1 MDNLAYIKELVGKA
15 KAAQKVF
22 ETFSQERVDD
32 VVKALGKAIFDN
44 AEILAREAVAESG
57 MGDVESKI
65 RKQRGVAMSHY
76 DYVKGKKSVGL
87 IEDDP
92 ASKVATYAKPIGV
105 IACITPTTNPTSTV
119 CGNGIYA
126 LKCRNAM
133 IVAPHPRSKKVTA
146 HGVEL
151 VREAI
156 VNAGGPADLIQVIA
170 EPSIELT
177 NLLME
182 QCDATIATGGPAMV
196 KSAYSSGRPSLG
208 VGPGNVQT
216 LIDRGCQDLYES
228 YAEGTIRCRTTDTG
242 VQCTAEQTIHLPV
255 EERAPILNEFIR
267 QGAFVIE
274 DDEIIEKIRKTIFT
288 PEGGINVKMVGQN
301 VQTIAKAVGIRVP
314 DTARVLLVKGKG
326 TAPEEILCREK
337 LCPVIT
343 YLTYERFEDGVKNGL
358 KNLNCEG
365 AGHSSVIF
373 SHDESHIDFAA
384 KTWPVCRLS
393 VNTANTMAGGN
404 TPLIGF
410 NATMS
415 LGCGTWGKNSVSENI
430 TFRHLMNTTKVARV
444 IEGRSYYD
452 PEKVWA

>member
-1 MDNLAYIKELVGKA
+1 MDNLAYVKELVRKA
-15 KAAQKVF
+15 RAAQRVF
-22 ETFSQERVDD
+22 ETFSQEKVDE

-44 AEILAREAVAESG
+44 AETLAREAVEESG
-57 MGDVESKI
+57 MGDVDSKI

-126 LKCRNAM
+126 LKCRNSM

-151 VREAI
+151 VRKAI
-156 VNAGGPADLIQVIA
+156 AKVGGPVDLVQVIA

-177 NLLME
+177 RLLME
-182 QCDATIATGGPAMV
+182 ECDATIATGGPAMV

-228 YAEGTIRCRTTDTG
+228 YVEGTIRCRTTDTG
-242 VQCTAEQTIHLPV
+242 VQCTAEQTIHLPS
-255 EERAPILNEFIR
+255 EEKAAILNEFTR
-267 QGAFVIE
+267 QGAYVIE
-274 DDEIIEKIRKTIFT
+274 DEELIERLRKTIFT

-301 VQTIAKAVGIRVP
+301 ARVIAKAIGIQIP
-314 DTARVLLVKGKG
+314 ESARVLIVKGRG

-343 YLTYERFEDGVKNGL
+343 YLTYEKFEEGVKNGL

-373 SHDESHIDFAA
+373 SHDESHIDYAA
-384 KTWPVCRLS
+384 KKWPVCRLS

-444 IEGRSYYD
+444 IDGMSYYD